1 MSENKKKKTSTEKL
15 FDLKC
20 VECYKF
26 FRNPNENE
34 RLCPECKKIK
44 ESRKQIKKKA
54 TSVYQKFSW
63 ISRLNDTKDMLE
75 YSAKSYEER
84 GWSDLYVEV
93 AISWAKDI
101 HPNGPEPSS
110 VVTWIRYD
118 GENRILSFGLQQGG
132 SREYN
137 NVDFETAFAFTESDS
152 KGRFVYRNGL

>member
-1 MSENKKKKTSTEKL
+1 MVELSPYKRWSVRSQFPTYKEVVDSLYENVGKPSRPRQVKKE
-15 FDLKC
+15 
-20 VECYKF
+20 
-26 FRNPNENE
+26 
-34 RLCPECKKIK
+34 
-44 ESRKQIKKKA
+44 A

-63 ISRLNDTKDMLE
+63 ISRLNDTNDMLI
-75 YSAKSYEER
+75 SSKKSYEER

-118 GENRILSFGLQQGG
+118 GENKILSFGLQQGG
-132 SREYN
+132 SREHD

>member
-1 MSENKKKKTSTEKL
+1 MVGLSPYKKWSVRSALPSYKEIEDSLYENVGKPS
-15 FDLKC
+15 
-20 VECYKF
+20 
-26 FRNPNENE
+26 R
-34 RLCPECKKIK
+34 PE
-44 ESRKQIKKKA
+44 QVKKKA

-75 YSAKSYEER
+75 YSVKSYKER

-93 AISWAKDI
+93 AISWARDI

-132 SREYN
+132 SREYD
-137 NVDFETAFAFTESDS
+137 NVDFETAFAFTEADS

>member
-1 MSENKKKKTSTEKL
+1 MVELSPYRRWSVGSQFPTYKKSGDSPYENVAK
-15 FDLKC
+15 
-20 VECYKF
+20 
-26 FRNPNENE
+26 P
-34 RLCPECKKIK
+34 
-44 ESRKQIKKKA
+44 SRPRQVKKKA

-63 ISRLNDTKDMLE
+63 TSRLEDINDMLE
-75 YSAKSYEER
+75 TSKKVYEER

-118 GENRILSFGLQQGG
+118 GENKILSFGLQQGG
-132 SREYN
+132 SREYD

>member
-1 MSENKKKKTSTEKL
+1 MVILSPYKKWSVNSKFPIYKEITGSLYENVGKPS
-15 FDLKC
+15 
-20 VECYKF
+20 
-26 FRNPNENE
+26 R
-34 RLCPECKKIK
+34 PE
-44 ESRKQIKKKA
+44 QIKKKA

-63 ISRLNDTKDMLE
+63 VSRLADTKDMLE
-75 YSAKSYEER
+75 HSVKSYEER

-132 SREYN
+132 SREYD

>member
-1 MSENKKKKTSTEKL
+1 MVILSPYKKWSVNSQFPIYKEITGSLYENVGKTS
-15 FDLKC
+15 
-20 VECYKF
+20 
-26 FRNPNENE
+26 R
-34 RLCPECKKIK
+34 PE
-44 ESRKQIKKKA
+44 QIKKKA

-132 SREYN
+132 SREYD

>member
-1 MSENKKKKTSTEKL
+1 MVVLSPYKKWSVNSKFPIYKEITGSLYENVGKPS
-15 FDLKC
+15 
-20 VECYKF
+20 
-26 FRNPNENE
+26 R
-34 RLCPECKKIK
+34 PE
-44 ESRKQIKKKA
+44 QIKKKA

-63 ISRLNDTKDMLE
+63 VSRLADTKDMLE
-75 YSAKSYEER
+75 HSVKSYEER

-132 SREYN
+132 SREYD